1 MSHARQQ
8 IREAVASALTGLTT
22 TGSRVYQE
30 RTRDLRDADLPGL
43 VITTDEERIEAET
56 VSFPPTQMRELTVTI
71 TAVARATS
79 ALDDT
84 LDTMVGEVETALY
97 ASSSANTLT
106 GKVKFMALEAIAVDL
121 DDSLDKPAGRAVMTW
136 RTVFHTTA
144 GVPATFV

>member
-8 IREAVASALTGLTT
+8 IREAVAALLTGLATS
-22 TGSRVYQE
+22 GPRVYQE
-30 RTRDLRDADLPGL
+30 RTRPLDAADLPGL
-43 VITTDEERIEAET
+43 VITTDEERINDET
-56 VSFPPTQMRELTVTI
+56 VAFPPTQMRELTVTV

-84 LDTMVGEVETALY
+84 LDTMVAEVEAALY
-97 ASSSANTLT
+97 ASVAANTLSS
-106 GKVKFMALEAIAVDL
+106 KVKAMALESIAVGL